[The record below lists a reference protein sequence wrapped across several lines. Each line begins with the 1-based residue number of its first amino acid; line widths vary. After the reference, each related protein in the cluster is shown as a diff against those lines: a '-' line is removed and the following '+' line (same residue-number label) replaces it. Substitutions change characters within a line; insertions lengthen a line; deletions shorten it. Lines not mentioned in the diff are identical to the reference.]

1 MTGLSGSVEL
11 RAVQLPPL
19 PPFGGNP
26 LTISNVPWQSGAS
39 PTVHVICR
47 FRLLALLVVV
57 CLAGCRSQGPSL
69 QERQRLAEQQ
79 RLTALCERLQPRLPA
94 LLRRFAA
101 AQQALADVRERRFP
115 ATAPPEPLDPDEQR
129 RLTIY
134 DQQTEQDLYEQ
145 AVAVWERKEA
155 ERRDVWQADQRRR
168 ENAATESL
176 KAAAAALQ
184 QLHPEL
190 VQLGEPPRLNET
202 ELVRL
207 RVCRLEQLQ

>member
-1 MTGLSGSVEL
+1 
-11 RAVQLPPL
+11 
-19 PPFGGNP
+19 
-26 LTISNVPWQSGAS
+26 
-39 PTVHVICR
+39 
-47 FRLLALLVVV
+47 
-57 CLAGCRSQGPSL
+57 
-69 QERQRLAEQQ
+69 
-79 RLTALCERLQPRLPA
+79 LPA
-94 LLRRFAA
+94 LLRRFEA

-115 ATAPPEPLDPDEQR
+115 ATVPPEPLDPDEQR

-155 ERRDVWQADQRRR
+155 ARRDVWQADQRRR

-190 VQLGEPPRLNET
+190 VQLGDPPRLNET

-207 RVCRLEQLQ
+207 RVCRLEQRQ